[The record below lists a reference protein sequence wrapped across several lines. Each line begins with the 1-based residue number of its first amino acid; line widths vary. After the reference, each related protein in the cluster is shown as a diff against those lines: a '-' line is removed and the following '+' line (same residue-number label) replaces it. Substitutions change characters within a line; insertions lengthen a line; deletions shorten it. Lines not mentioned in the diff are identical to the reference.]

1 MVIPDVLGTD
11 QLRAL
16 VLDLL
21 TKQGLDAER
30 EQVFVMNFTE
40 LVTKH
45 QDINILS
52 QSDWKEDKMSHEHS
66 FQPGDQEEC
75 FTSVQG

>member
-52 QSDWKEDKMSHEHS
+52 QSD
-66 FQPGDQEEC
+66 
-75 FTSVQG
+75 